1 MFHLP
6 MTKSAGVSRAKLS
19 NRYLHKKLSTPE
31 CHLTNSNGLNL
42 TLNVFSFLVMIYV
55 GYIET
60 PNDVTFNFCFFFLIF
75 TFLRV
80 LLFFRRT
87 TDRRLFQHWLITTSV
102 INLIFGEQAITKV
115 TFIPSSQKTR
125 PDEMISKCHQLST
138 KYWTFPK
145 SCVLSEYKYKY
156 TAEMNVGNGLNVT
169 TIFHSFHSRISKK
182 TYLLF
187 KNLQRRYNVN
197 FQTHR

>member
-6 MTKSAGVSRAKLS
+6 ITKSGVIARS
-19 NRYLHKKLSTPE
+19 YQTDICIKKLSTPE
-31 CHLTNSNGLNL
+31 CHLTNSNDLNL

-60 PNDVTFNFCFFFLIF
+60 PNDVTFNFFFFGIF

-80 LLFFRRT
+80 LLLFRGT
-87 TDRRLFQHWLITTSV
+87 TDRSLLQHWLITISV

-115 TFIPSSQKTR
+115 TFVPSTQKTR

-138 KYWTFPK
+138 KYWSFPK

-156 TAEMNVGNGLNVT
+156 TAEMNVRNGLNVT
-169 TIFHSFHSRISKK
+169 TIFHSLLQSTLGFLRKNICCLK
-182 TYLLF
+182 TYS
-187 KNLQRRYNVN
+187 
-197 FQTHR
+197 TGIM

>member
-60 PNDVTFNFCFFFLIF
+60 PNDVTFNFFFF
-75 TFLRV
+75 
-80 LLFFRRT
+80 FFNFYFFESLA
-87 TDRRLFQHWLITTSV
+87 LFQ
-102 INLIFGEQAITKV
+102 K
-115 TFIPSSQKTR
+115 
-125 PDEMISKCHQLST
+125 DD
-138 KYWTFPK
+138 
-145 SCVLSEYKYKY
+145 
-156 TAEMNVGNGLNVT
+156 
-169 TIFHSFHSRISKK
+169 
-182 TYLLF
+182 
-187 KNLQRRYNVN
+187 
-197 FQTHR
+197 